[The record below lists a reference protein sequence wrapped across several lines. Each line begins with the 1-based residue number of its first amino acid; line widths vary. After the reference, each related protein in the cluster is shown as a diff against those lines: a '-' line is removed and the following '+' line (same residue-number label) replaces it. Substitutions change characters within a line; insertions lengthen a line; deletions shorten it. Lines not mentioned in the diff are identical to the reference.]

1 MTMSADGKL
10 ERWTIDQTRSKL
22 QFSLHHLIIM
32 QIRGRFRQWG
42 GTLFLDR
49 AEPWLSSVQVWI
61 DLGSI
66 ETDEPERDAHIRS
79 AEFLEVARFPRAAF
93 ESDTVEIRDQRVAV
107 RGRLDLHGIVHDI
120 ELEVEPRKESRD
132 PGGQPRSR
140 YKVSGSLD
148 RQAFGLHWNQDL
160 DIGGVVVGDQIQLSA
175 DVELVRVEDDPP
187 GPPPSVRG

>member
-1 MTMSADGKL
+1 
-10 ERWTIDQTRSKL
+10 
-22 QFSLHHLIIM
+22 M

-79 AEFLEVARFPRAAF
+79 AEFLEVARFPRASF
-93 ESDTVEIRDQRVAV
+93 ESDSVAIRDQRGTV
-107 RGRLDLHGIVHDI
+107 RGRLDLHGAVRDV
-120 ELEVEPRKESRD
+120 ELRVETRQESRA
-132 PGGQPRSR
+132 PSGQPRRR

-160 DIGGVVVGDQIQLSA
+160 DVGGVVVGDRIELAA
-175 DVELVRVEDDPP
+175 DVELVRVEDDPV
-187 GPPPSVRG
+187 GPPQPVQG

>member
-1 MTMSADGKL
+1 
-10 ERWTIDQTRSKL
+10 
-22 QFSLHHLIIM
+22 M